1 MAPTTETVPP
11 LVPPLNS
18 AVLRHDLDNLTQ
30 VANNDTD
37 DERNERLAE
46 FEVAISATILVLA
59 VVGNS
64 IVVVSLMIKRG
75 KLSRMHLMMLHLS
88 LADLSVAFFQVLPQM
103 VWDITFRFQ
112 GEVQCWLLAFFN
124 TSNTPAPTTQTGVSI
139 FQHCQTR
146 Q

>member
-1 MAPTTETVPP
+1 MAPTTETGPP
-11 LVPPLNS
+11 LVSPLNS
-18 AVLRHDLDNLTQ
+18 TFLQHELDNLTQ

-46 FEVAISATILVLA
+46 IEVAISATILVLA

-112 GEVQCWLLAFFN
+112 GEVQRWPLAFFN
-124 TSNTPAPTTQTGVSI
+124 TSNSPAPTTQTGVSI
-139 FQHCQTR
+139 FQHCQTH